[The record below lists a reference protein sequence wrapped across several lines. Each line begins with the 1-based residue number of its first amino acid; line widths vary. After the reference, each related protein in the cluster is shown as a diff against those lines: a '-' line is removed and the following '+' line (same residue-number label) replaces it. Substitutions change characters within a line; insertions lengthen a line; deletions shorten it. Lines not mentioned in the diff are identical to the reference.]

1 MAINNIILFVSRK
14 ISAQFSRLLY
24 MKDVVVFLLL
34 AILGFM
40 LWNRDGFIKGE
51 TFTESYSPVSP
62 ATIQTIINN
71 IQSTNPDVYPVQT
84 IYIRPQIGS
93 NGSSAFDA
101 RIMFINTRGYFGVQ
115 YDIQADGEGNIL
127 SLSEQ
132 PMPGIGAADV
142 FQPFDSGNYTTFEDT
157 QVVLDKQFSDLKTQ
171 TQGYQGKL
179 DIWLEQMRQTTMNN
193 ANTAAWNGTVV
204 AAR

>member
-1 MAINNIILFVSRK
+1 
-14 ISAQFSRLLY
+14 
-24 MKDVVVFLLL
+24 MKDIVVFLLL

-40 LWNRDGFIKGE
+40 LWNRDAFIKGE
-51 TFTESYSPVSP
+51 TFTDSAVSVSP

-71 IQSTNPDVYPVQT
+71 IQSKNPDVYPVQT
-84 IYIRPQIGS
+84 IYINQQTGS
-93 NGSSAFDA
+93 NGSTGFNA

-115 YDIQADGEGNIL
+115 YDIQADGDGNIK

-142 FQPFDSGNYTTFEDT
+142 FQPFASGGGDYTTFEDT
-157 QVVLDKQFSDLKTQ
+157 QVVLDKQFADLKTQ

-179 DIWLEQMRQTTMNN
+179 DTWLEQMRQTTMNN
-193 ANTAAWNGTVV
+193 ASAAAWNGAVV
-204 AAR
+204 SSA